1 MMTGAPGLTGAAA
14 RALMDGRTLH
24 DANVTNWPA
33 RMFLAHELAALDVHP
48 RSVSRAIER
57 GELIR
62 VKRGAYCPRG
72 VWDAATDPERHRF
85 RVSAA
90 AAAHPDVVFSHWS
103 AAVLHG
109 LPLIGPW
116 PSTVHVAAD
125 RASGGR
131 SEVGLTRHCRGL
143 RAEEIVDLGTLRAT
157 AVERTLADL
166 AVVQPFRFAASPAD
180 HALRAGLTSRDAL
193 IAHLEQPFRGRS
205 RALQIAEFADGRAE
219 TPGESLSRA
228 TIHILGFPIPLLQ
241 VRHINGRHVE
251 FTDFEWPDYVVI
263 GEFDGLGKYLREE
276 LSGNRSV
283 AQVVIDEKQREDR
296 LRLSSGSR
304 FARWGWDDALRM
316 TPLRDILME
325 SGLPIVRAGLTD
337 SRGRYGGPDRPYRTR
352 ERGLA

>member
-1 MMTGAPGLTGAAA
+1 MTGEPSLTGATAV
-14 RALMDGRTLH
+14 ALMVDRTLQ

-33 RMFLAHELAALDVHP
+33 RMFLVHELPALDLHP

-62 VKRGAYCPRG
+62 VKRGAYCPRA
-72 VWDAATDPERHRF
+72 VWDAATDPERHRL
-85 RVSAA
+85 RVNAA
-90 AAAHPDVVFSHWS
+90 AAAHPNAVFSHWS

-143 RAEEIVDLGTLRAT
+143 RADEIVDLGTARAT
-157 AVERTLADL
+157 SVERTLADL
-166 AVVQPFRFAASPAD
+166 STVQPFRFAASPAD
-180 HALRAGLTSRDAL
+180 YAFRAGQTTRDAL
-193 IAHLEQPFRGRS
+193 VAYLEAPFRGRS
-205 RALQIAEFADGRAE
+205 RALQVAEFADGRAE

-228 TIHILGFPIPLLQ
+228 TMHLLGFPAPLLQ
-241 VRHINGRHVE
+241 VRHVTGTRAE
-251 FTDFEWPDYVVI
+251 FTDFEWPEYGVI

-276 LSGNRSV
+276 LRGNRSV
-283 AQVVIDEKQREDR
+283 AEVVIDEKKREDR
-296 LRLSSGSR
+296 LRRSSGR
-304 FARWGWDDALRM
+304 TFARWGWDDALRI
-316 TPLRDILME
+316 TPLRDILIE

-337 SRGRYGGPDRPYRTR
+337 SRGLYGGPDRPYRTR
-352 ERGLA
+352 EHGLA